1 MAICLNF
8 DFNSRYAQL
17 KNEAA
22 RLDGASNAYEAETKV
37 YDYDDF
43 DGEMRKV
50 LDGVMPM
57 FRQLHAYVRHRL
69 EKR

>member
-1 MAICLNF
+1 M
-8 DFNSRYAQL
+8 